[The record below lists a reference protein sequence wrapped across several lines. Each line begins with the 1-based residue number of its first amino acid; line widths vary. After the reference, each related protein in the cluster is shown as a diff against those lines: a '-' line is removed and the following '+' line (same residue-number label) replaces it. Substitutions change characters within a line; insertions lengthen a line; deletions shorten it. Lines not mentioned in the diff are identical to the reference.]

1 MQAEGRVHSLPCLSP
16 GALQVGQKGP
26 LAAVGAA
33 PECKAE
39 LHPGAAFHTFAFF
52 KKPVLVLLLSEQ
64 KDKNRTKRKASQALQ
79 AAGPEG
85 TSCLSEPL
93 GNFLKPQLPVLLT
106 D

>member
-1 MQAEGRVHSLPCLSP
+1 M
-16 GALQVGQKGP
+16 GQKGP

-64 KDKNRTKRKASQALQ
+64 KDKNRAKRKASLSLCRKAQQ

-85 TSCLSEPL
+85 TSRLSEPL
-93 GNFLKPQLPVLLT
+93 GNCEPLGDFLRPQLPVLLT